1 MSPIEDIFVAK
12 SITHMRIRDLTTH
25 PHVNFHLAVP
35 LVHPSDLRSVF
46 SDSPNIISNLY
57 RISKCMREQPCW
69 HMIADMLSRSFQH
82 EQWAVHLVTSQHTS
96 WQMLHSVHSRTT
108 TTVQFGLLVD
118 LINAT
123 LVFSLACDKHIS
135 VTA

>member
-1 MSPIEDIFVAK
+1 
-12 SITHMRIRDLTTH
+12 
-25 PHVNFHLAVP
+25 
-35 LVHPSDLRSVF
+35 
-46 SDSPNIISNLY
+46 
-57 RISKCMREQPCW
+57 
-69 HMIADMLSRSFQH
+69 MIADMLSRSFQH
-82 EQWAVHLVTSQHTS
+82 EQWAVHLVTSQNTS